1 MLKVCFQ
8 AITTGQKIWS
18 RFPAPRQTIRE
29 MSGQLGMNAAKI
41 VEVESDG
48 SVFAPY
54 LIGKEVPPEKGYK
67 EVDFLER
74 RMECLTRKEQQVF
87 QEALEMEHPETL
99 EEMVNLSCNLDK
111 FELLEDGKGAVGIHG
126 FFRASDNG
134 ECIGADI
141 LCVGALC
148 GFFREYGKLCGL
160 YSKPS
165 ESGAGRGAW
174 SVY

>member
-67 EVDFLER
+67 EVDFFGAAHGVPDQKR
-74 RMECLTRKEQQVF
+74 T
-87 QEALEMEHPETL
+87 AG
-99 EEMVNLSCNLDK
+99 LSGGTG
-111 FELLEDGKGAVGIHG
+111 DGT
-126 FFRASDNG
+126 S
-134 ECIGADI
+134 
-141 LCVGALC
+141 
-148 GFFREYGKLCGL
+148 
-160 YSKPS
+160 
-165 ESGAGRGAW
+165 
-174 SVY
+174 

>member
-74 RMECLTRKEQQVF
+74 RMATEPV
-87 QEALEMEHPETL
+87 
-99 EEMVNLSCNLDK
+99 
-111 FELLEDGKGAVGIHG
+111 
-126 FFRASDNG
+126 RATSLIPKR
-134 ECIGADI
+134 CSRLRIWDI
-141 LCVGALC
+141 
-148 GFFREYGKLCGL
+148 R
-160 YSKPS
+160 S
-165 ESGAGRGAW
+165 R
-174 SVY
+174 

>member
-111 FELLEDGKGAVGIHG
+111 FELLEDGKTGISRPRIRG
-126 FFRASDNG
+126 D
-134 ECIGADI
+134 EK
-141 LCVGALC
+141 
-148 GFFREYGKLCGL
+148 E
-160 YSKPS
+160 
-165 ESGAGRGAW
+165 GRF
-174 SVY
+174 

>member
-111 FELLEDGKGAVGIHG
+111 L
-126 FFRASDNG
+126 
-134 ECIGADI
+134 
-141 LCVGALC
+141 
-148 GFFREYGKLCGL
+148 
-160 YSKPS
+160 
-165 ESGAGRGAW
+165 
-174 SVY
+174 

>member
-54 LIGKEVPPEKGYK
+54 LIGKEVPPEKDIKKSIFGAAHGVPDQK
-67 EVDFLER
+67 R
-74 RMECLTRKEQQVF
+74 T
-87 QEALEMEHPETL
+87 AG
-99 EEMVNLSCNLDK
+99 LSGGTG
-111 FELLEDGKGAVGIHG
+111 DGT
-126 FFRASDNG
+126 S
-134 ECIGADI
+134 
-141 LCVGALC
+141 
-148 GFFREYGKLCGL
+148 
-160 YSKPS
+160 
-165 ESGAGRGAW
+165 
-174 SVY
+174 

>member
-99 EEMVNLSCNLDK
+99 E
-111 FELLEDGKGAVGIHG
+111 
-126 FFRASDNG
+126 
-134 ECIGADI
+134 
-141 LCVGALC
+141 
-148 GFFREYGKLCGL
+148 
-160 YSKPS
+160 
-165 ESGAGRGAW
+165 
-174 SVY
+174 